1 MGWHVCQPAHQKG
14 PQVLEENHM
23 TGDEQATQA
32 WLNELQI
39 AVDTLREDKKGLLTR
54 MNELEETIAMY
65 KSMVERLRLALS
77 QGRDYYL

>member
-1 MGWHVCQPAHQKG
+1 
-14 PQVLEENHM
+14 M